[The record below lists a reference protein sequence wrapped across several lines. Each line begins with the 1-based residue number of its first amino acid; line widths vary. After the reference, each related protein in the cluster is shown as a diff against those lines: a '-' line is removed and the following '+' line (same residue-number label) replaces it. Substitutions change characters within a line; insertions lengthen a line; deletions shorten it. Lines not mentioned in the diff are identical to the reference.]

1 VVFSSLLFLFVFLP
15 TVLGF
20 YYLAPQRFRNAV
32 LLIFSYVFYLWGAG
46 EFLAL
51 LVLSTLVDY
60 ALGLL
65 IARSPKGRARLVVA
79 ASVGFNLSLLAYFK
93 YSNFFVA
100 KVNLALA
107 VLDVGGLPWS
117 QVVLP
122 LGISFFTFHKITY
135 IVDVYRGTKKAFV
148 NVVDF
153 ALYLALFP
161 QLIAGPIVRFHEIA
175 DQLQA
180 RTETAEKFQRGAL
193 RFCWGLAKKVLVA
206 NSCGEIADAAFG
218 VAPGEL
224 GTAGAWLGV
233 AAYTAQIY
241 FDFSG
246 YTDMALGLGL
256 MFGFTLPENF
266 NRPYSAVSITDFWRR
281 WHMSLTRFFRDYV
294 YIPLGGNR
302 QGDARTYF
310 NLMLVF
316 VLCGFWHGAAWTF
329 LAWGIYHGF
338 WLIVERMTG
347 FGRAEATTNVF
358 FRRSLTLAIV
368 MVGWVFFRA
377 TNLTHAISF
386 LGTMFVPNNLPLPLT
401 VGLALNGRNLSMLA
415 MAALVVFLPRHWSGA
430 RLITA
435 PAATPA
441 LSVARVAAVAL
452 FMFYAVGTLAST
464 TYNPFLYFRF

>member
-1 VVFSSLLFLFVFLP
+1 MVFSSLLFLFVFLP
-15 TVLGF
+15 IVLGF
-20 YYLAPQRFRNAV
+20 YYLVPQRFRNVV
-32 LLIFSYVFYLWGAG
+32 LLGFSYLFYIWGG
-46 EFLAL
+46 GGFLAV

-60 ALGLL
+60 VLGLL
-65 IARSPKGRARLVVA
+65 IGRSPKHRGRLLVALSVA
-79 ASVGFNLSLLAYFK
+79 FNLSLLAYFK

-100 KVNLALA
+100 KANLALA
-107 VLDVGGLPWS
+107 AFDVGAIPWS

-135 IVDVYRGTKKAFV
+135 IVDVYRGTKKALV
-148 NVVDF
+148 NVIDF

-180 RTETAEKFQRGAL
+180 RMETAEKFQRGVL

-206 NSCGEIADAAFG
+206 NSCGEIADAVFG
-218 VAPGEL
+218 VAPGAL
-224 GTAGAWLGV
+224 GTTSAWLGV

-256 MFGFTLPENF
+256 MFGLVLPENF
-266 NRPYSAVSITDFWRR
+266 NRPYSAVSVTDFWRR

-294 YIPLGGNR
+294 YIPMGGNR
-302 QGDARTYF
+302 FGEARTYF
-310 NLMLVF
+310 NLMVIF
-316 VLCGFWHGAAWTF
+316 VLCGFWHGANWTF

-338 WLIVERMTG
+338 WLIVERITG
-347 FGRAEATTNVF
+347 VGRTEETTGVF
-358 FRRSLTLAIV
+358 LRRSLTLAIV

-377 TNLTHAISF
+377 TNLTHAIHF
-386 LGTMFVPNNLPLPLT
+386 LGAMFVPNNLPSPLA
-401 VGLALNGRNLSMLA
+401 VELALNGRNVTMLVLA
-415 MAALVVFLPRHWSGA
+415 GLVPFLPRTFSAA
-430 RLITA
+430 RLIMD
-435 PAATPA
+435 PAQLGWSAARTV
-441 LSVARVAAVAL
+441 LVTVLVFWSVA
-452 FMFYAVGTLAST
+452 TLAST

>member
-1 VVFSSLLFLFVFLP
+1 MVFSSLLFLFVFLP

-20 YYLAPQRFRNAV
+20 YYLAPQRFRNVV
-32 LLIFSYVFYLWGAG
+32 LLGFSYLFYIWGG
-46 EFLAL
+46 GGFLAL

-60 ALGLL
+60 ELGLL
-65 IARSPKGRARLVVA
+65 IARSPKYRGRLLVALSVA
-79 ASVGFNLSLLAYFK
+79 FNLSLLAYFK

-100 KVNLALA
+100 KANLALA
-107 VLDVGGLPWS
+107 ALDIGGLPWS

-135 IVDVYRGTKKAFV
+135 IVDVYRGTKKALV

-175 DQLQA
+175 DQLQS
-180 RTETAEKFQRGAL
+180 RTETAEKFQHGVL

-206 NSCGEIADAAFG
+206 NSCGEIADAVFG
-218 VAPGEL
+218 VSPGEL
-224 GTAGAWLGV
+224 NAMSAWVGV

-256 MFGFTLPENF
+256 MFGFRLPENF

-302 QGDARTYF
+302 LGDGRTWF

-316 VLCGFWHGAAWTF
+316 VLCGFWHGANWTF
-329 LAWGIYHGF
+329 LAWGIYHGA
-338 WLIVERMTG
+338 WLIVERVTG
-347 FGRAEATTNVF
+347 VGRMEATTHLF
-358 FRRSLTLAIV
+358 LRRFSTLAIV
-368 MVGWVFFRA
+368 MIGWVFFRA
-377 TNLTHAISF
+377 TNLTHAVHF
-386 LGTMFVPNNLPLPLT
+386 LGAMFVPNNLPLPLT
-401 VGLALNGRNLSMLA
+401 VELALNGRNTVTLA
-415 MAALVVFLPRHWSGA
+415 VAAFVVFLPRHVSGA
-430 RLITA
+430 QFITC
-435 PAATPA
+435 PATPA
-441 LSVARVAAVAL
+441 WSVARLAALAL
-452 FMFYAVGTLAST
+452 VMFYAVASLAST